1 MESLNNEQLTRYL
14 RQAHGADVIID
25 RVRELGGASA
35 SAAALKAFG
44 YGRPLRV
51 DYRLVS
57 PVGPEGPR
65 SIVLHQVR
73 RNGFGREHDA
83 DRFAAVWLDFA
94 TFGALPHHVP
104 AQDILALTAD
114 GQLQSARDVRDFW
127 LVTPYVAGQPY
138 ADDLLRLR
146 ETGELLEQDKERV
159 AELARYLA
167 AIHTVKRDDP
177 LLWRRR
183 LRDLVGHGEGVLGLT
198 DSYAPDDPIAT
209 PECLRAIE
217 TDVNAW
223 RWRLKPYAH
232 RLSQVH
238 GDFHPFNLLFEA
250 SGVFHLLDRSRGAW
264 GEPADDVSCMAIN
277 YLFFALQRDGELKGP
292 FRELYDSFWTT
303 YLDQTRDQELLAV
316 IAPWFAWRALVLA
329 SPQWYPGNSADV
341 RRKLLR
347 FARNVLAETRF
358 QWQEAQIYVDM

>member
-198 DSYAPDDPIAT
+198 DSYAPDD
-209 PECLRAIE
+209 LRCVRAERI
-217 TDVNAW
+217 NRA
-223 RWRLKPYAH
+223 RC
-232 RLSQVH
+232 
-238 GDFHPFNLLFEA
+238 
-250 SGVFHLLDRSRGAW
+250 GA
-264 GEPADDVSCMAIN
+264 
-277 YLFFALQRDGELKGP
+277 
-292 FRELYDSFWTT
+292 
-303 YLDQTRDQELLAV
+303 
-316 IAPWFAWRALVLA
+316 
-329 SPQWYPGNSADV
+329 
-341 RRKLLR
+341 
-347 FARNVLAETRF
+347 
-358 QWQEAQIYVDM
+358 